1 MITMKEIAQECGIS
15 SATVSKIINGNDEH
29 ISEATRALV
38 LQTIKKYNYVP
49 NAVAKGLKVK
59 RTNTIGF
66 ILPDISNP
74 FFPEIARGVEDA
86 AESCGFA
93 VTFCDTDN
101 DPKRELTSFQL
112 LRSKMVDGVIFTRTL
127 RHSSFDDYLSVNL
140 PIVVVDRR
148 VETTNRNVGKLFV
161 DTFHASRQAT
171 EHLIARGCGRI
182 GFVGAANDYD
192 DVRYLCYCSALE
204 EAGLRVED
212 ALCYKSDYSVE
223 TGHRGMKAI
232 ISAGMPDG
240 VFCGNDLIAVGA
252 MAEIHSMGFTIPT
265 DVRVVGFDDIYLS
278 RYLRPA
284 LTTVRQPAYD
294 MGFEAAK
301 MLISHIT
308 EGTPLC
314 TLKMKHELIIR
325 EST

>member
-1 MITMKEIAQECGIS
+1 M
-15 SATVSKIINGNDEH
+15 
-29 ISEATRALV
+29 
-38 LQTIKKYNYVP
+38 
-49 NAVAKGLKVK
+49 
-59 RTNTIGF
+59 
-66 ILPDISNP
+66 
-74 FFPEIARGVEDA
+74 
-86 AESCGFA
+86 
-93 VTFCDTDN
+93 
-101 DPKRELTSFQL
+101 
-112 LRSKMVDGVIFTRTL
+112 
-127 RHSSFDDYLSVNL
+127 
-140 PIVVVDRR
+140 
-148 VETTNRNVGKLFV
+148 
-161 DTFHASRQAT
+161 
-171 EHLIARGCGRI
+171 IARGCRRI

-192 DVRYLCYCSALE
+192 DVRYLGYCSALE

-223 TGHRGMKAI
+223 TGHRGLKAI

>member
-1 MITMKEIAQECGIS
+1 M
-15 SATVSKIINGNDEH
+15 
-29 ISEATRALV
+29 
-38 LQTIKKYNYVP
+38 
-49 NAVAKGLKVK
+49 
-59 RTNTIGF
+59 
-66 ILPDISNP
+66 
-74 FFPEIARGVEDA
+74 
-86 AESCGFA
+86 
-93 VTFCDTDN
+93 
-101 DPKRELTSFQL
+101 
-112 LRSKMVDGVIFTRTL
+112 
-127 RHSSFDDYLSVNL
+127 
-140 PIVVVDRR
+140 
-148 VETTNRNVGKLFV
+148 
-161 DTFHASRQAT
+161 
-171 EHLIARGCGRI
+171 
-182 GFVGAANDYD
+182 
-192 DVRYLCYCSALE
+192 
-204 EAGLRVED
+204 ED

>member
-1 MITMKEIAQECGIS
+1 
-15 SATVSKIINGNDEH
+15 
-29 ISEATRALV
+29 
-38 LQTIKKYNYVP
+38 
-49 NAVAKGLKVK
+49 
-59 RTNTIGF
+59 
-66 ILPDISNP
+66 
-74 FFPEIARGVEDA
+74 
-86 AESCGFA
+86 
-93 VTFCDTDN
+93 
-101 DPKRELTSFQL
+101 
-112 LRSKMVDGVIFTRTL
+112 MVDGVIFTRTL
-127 RHSSFDDYLSVNL
+127 RHSSFDEYLSAHGGITAPLPPEPEQTEPRYAEAQGHVPQTHITIAYPMEEHSSFDDYLSVNL

-171 EHLIARGCGRI
+171 EHLIARGCRRI

-192 DVRYLCYCSALE
+192 DVRYLGYCSALE

-212 ALCYKSDYSVE
+212 ALCYKNDYSVE